1 MVVYRMNFRVKS
13 NISFEL
19 LELSLDK
26 PCRQNIAEML
36 IAKGAEI
43 DSRSNE
49 GGTPLH
55 TAVWNGSLS
64 LFN

>member
-1 MVVYRMNFRVKS
+1 MNLRGKS
-13 NISFEL
+13 NILFEL
-19 LELSLDK
+19 LEHSLDG
-26 PCRQNIAEML
+26 PCRYNVAEML
-36 IAKGAEI
+36 IAKGADI